1 MQKIIPKLVFP
12 ALPRESAC
20 ACPEGLSKLM
30 SVDLTKIIESL
41 RNELQQYG
49 EMLALLDHQ
58 HELVKMCGSDDI
70 LHSIAAINTQSA
82 NIQSARERREI
93 PQQELAATLGH
104 AEDATFATL
113 LPLLPEHYRP
123 LLGALVQ
130 ENNELLE
137 RVRHRAGENQA
148 LLLRSLELMQRF
160 ITTLSP
166 DSGRQSTQSASSA
179 VLAMEPGSPLYDAI
193 V

>member
-1 MQKIIPKLVFP
+1 
-12 ALPRESAC
+12 
-20 ACPEGLSKLM
+20 M
-30 SVDLTKIIESL
+30 SFDLTKVIDAL

-58 HELVKMCGSDDI
+58 NELVKGCGADDI
-70 LHSIAAINTQSA
+70 LHSIAAINNQSNA
-82 NIQSARERREI
+82 IQSARERREAV
-93 PQQELAATLGH
+93 QQELSTSV
-104 AEDATFATL
+104 DQPRDSTFAAL
-113 LPLLPEHYRP
+113 LPLLPDHYQP
-123 LLGALVQ
+123 LIGALVQ

-148 LLLRSLELMQRF
+148 VLLRSLELMQRF

-166 DSGRQSTQSASSA
+166 ESGRQSTQSANSA

>member
-1 MQKIIPKLVFP
+1 MT
-12 ALPRESAC
+12 
-20 ACPEGLSKLM
+20 
-30 SVDLTKIIESL
+30 VDLTKLIEAL

-58 HELVKMCGSDDI
+58 QELVKMCGSDDI
-70 LHSIAAINTQSA
+70 LHSIATINTQSA
-82 NIQSARERREI
+82 TIQGARERREGS
-93 PQQELAATLGH
+93 QQELARNLGQP
-104 AEDATFATL
+104 EDATFAAL

-123 LLGALVQ
+123 LVGALVQ
-130 ENNELLE
+130 ENNELLQ
-137 RVRHRAGENQA
+137 RVRSRASENQSM
-148 LLLRSLELMQRF
+148 LRRSLELMQRF

-166 DSGRQSTQSASSA
+166 ESGRQSTQSANSA

>member
-1 MQKIIPKLVFP
+1 M
-12 ALPRESAC
+12 
-20 ACPEGLSKLM
+20 
-30 SVDLTKIIESL
+30 
-41 RNELQQYG
+41 
-49 EMLALLDHQ
+49 
-58 HELVKMCGSDDI
+58 
-70 LHSIAAINTQSA
+70 
-82 NIQSARERREI
+82 
-93 PQQELAATLGH
+93 
-104 AEDATFATL
+104 
-113 LPLLPEHYRP
+113 LPEHYRP

-179 VLAMEPGSPLYDAI
+179 VRAAASAAAVSEASRGARTEI
-193 V
+193 R